1 VQLRQNIE
9 QEWAGRALAG
19 EARHQ
24 AQDVQRRITDD
35 ARARLPPAS
44 SGVGQNLAV
53 ATILLRAMPE
63 PSTTEGGVSRENSR
77 ISWRMQRSDGPRA
90 LPPEGKG
97 TPRSIAPRLPDSCGK
112 PRSTPGARGTRHLRP
127 RVASATSTAATTVE
141 PASRK
146 GAPRL
151 PPQAW
156 GTLRQWGGSE
166 PLART
171 TWSAS
176 LQPGHTT
183 GTVPDPV
190 SSPDYHHQVLG
201 GNKAGTMACG
211 LPAGLPA
218 RWNGR

>member
-1 VQLRQNIE
+1 MPWQ
-9 QEWAGRALAG
+9 GCP
-19 EARHQ
+19 
-24 AQDVQRRITDD
+24 
-35 ARARLPPAS
+35 RLP
-44 SGVGQNLAV
+44 VGSARTWLQRQYYSERCRSHLPP
-53 ATILLRAMPE
+53 R
-63 PSTTEGGVSRENSR
+63 GGVSKENSR
-77 ISWRMQRSDGPRA
+77 ISWRMSRSDEPRA

-97 TPRSIAPRLPDSCGK
+97 TPRSIASRLPDSCGK
-112 PRSTPGARGTRHLRP
+112 PRSTPGARGTNTYSPGLP
-127 RVASATSTAATTVE
+127 RQRAPPPQPSS
-141 PASRK
+141 PPRRK

-176 LQPGHTT
+176 LQRGHTT
-183 GTVPDPV
+183 GAIPDPV

-201 GNKAGTMACG
+201 GNKAGTVACG

-218 RWNGR
+218 RWNG